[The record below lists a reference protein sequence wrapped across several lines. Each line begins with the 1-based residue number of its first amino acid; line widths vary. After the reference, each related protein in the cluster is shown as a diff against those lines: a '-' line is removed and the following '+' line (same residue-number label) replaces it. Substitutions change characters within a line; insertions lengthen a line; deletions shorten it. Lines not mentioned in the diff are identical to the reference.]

1 MQILCNLWLL
11 GKHSFTILR
20 KLAPTSVF
28 TLSENGGLNH
38 VIFLPLFL
46 LLLSEISAQSPATH
60 HAHQLARVE
69 RPGPGEAAHVERVV
83 GLHPARA
90 VLRHALV
97 LPTRTL
103 CNTQELNG

>member
-1 MQILCNLWLL
+1 MV
-11 GKHSFTILR
+11 STI
-20 KLAPTSVF
+20 
-28 TLSENGGLNH
+28 SET
-38 VIFLPLFL
+38 
-46 LLLSEISAQSPATH
+46 SAQSPATH